1 MKRALLLLV
10 AAMALL
16 VVPLGAAETAY
27 TDPAGDSGSG
37 PDITTVTVSNDEAGV
52 VTVRIAI
59 SLEPSSAVAMVIDAD
74 RNSSTGDEF
83 GLEGFVGVVNVGGLV
98 MAEALDEEGDEL
110 PGVVVPASFADGVLA
125 FSFPREAFSIDQ
137 AFAFGF
143 ITMQIDSIF
152 GATVGDIAPADPC
165 LVRDVRC
172 RQLWVYELIGVA
184 PAPPPPPPAVKP
196 MIGKPKATPAAPM
209 AGKKFTVRFPVT
221 SSVDKKPLKTGTA
234 ECKTTVAG
242 KTVRHTHTFK
252 GGVLKATVKIPKA
265 AKGKKLRIA
274 VQVTADKTT
283 RKVFTFKVKK

>member
-1 MKRALLLLV
+1 M
-10 AAMALL
+10 
-16 VVPLGAAETAY
+16 
-27 TDPAGDSGSG
+27 
-37 PDITTVTVSNDEAGV
+37 TVSNDEAGV
-52 VTVRIAI
+52 VTVRIAV
-59 SLEPSSAVAMVIDAD
+59 SLEPSSAVAMGIDAD

-83 GLEGFVGVVNVGGLV
+83 GLEGMVGVVNVGGLV
-98 MAEALDEEGDEL
+98 VAEALDEDGDEL
-110 PGVVVPASFADGVLA
+110 SGVAVPASFADGVLE

-143 ITMQIDSIF
+143 ITMEIDSIF
-152 GATVGDIAPADPC
+152 GATVGDVAPPDPC
-165 LVRDVRC
+165 MIKDVRC
-172 RQLWVYELIGVA
+172 SQLWVYELIGVA
-184 PAPPPPPPAVKP
+184 PAPPPPPAVKP

-209 AGKKFTVRFPVT
+209 AGKKFTVRFAIT
-221 SSVDKKPLKTGTA
+221 SSVDKKPLKIGTA

-242 KTVRHTHTFK
+242 KTVRHKHTFR